1 MWATVQ
7 TFKLISAT
15 RNCTPGIVDGDQP
28 KREEERMKYLT
39 IFCLSLGLAGCYG
52 AGPYASAGVSGPVV
66 DLGACAHSPLPT
78 TRIDQ
83 LCNRQDANPYGSN

>member
-1 MWATVQ
+1 
-7 TFKLISAT
+7 
-15 RNCTPGIVDGDQP
+15 
-28 KREEERMKYLT
+28 MKYFT

-52 AGPYASAGVSGPVV
+52 GGPYASVGGYGPAV
-66 DLGACAHSPLPT
+66 DLAACAHSPVQS

>member
-1 MWATVQ
+1 
-7 TFKLISAT
+7 
-15 RNCTPGIVDGDQP
+15 
-28 KREEERMKYLT
+28 MKYLI

-52 AGPYASAGVSGPVV
+52 AGPYASAGGYGPAV
-66 DLGACAHSPLPT
+66 DLAACAHSPVQS

>member
-1 MWATVQ
+1 MQ
-7 TFKLISAT
+7 PYRLPSKD
-15 RNCTPGIVDGDQP
+15 RRRGDRKRGIAAGDQP

-52 AGPYASAGVSGPVV
+52 AGPYASAGGYGPSV
-66 DLGACAHSPLPT
+66 DLAACAHSPVQS